1 MKNKVDDMALYH
13 WQSAFIHFF
22 YLIANSQSNTANG
35 VARRVLHIDISNI
48 VYSTAMSSS
57 RNMLMPMNTTAEY
70 SQPSGNRCR
79 RCSGKHVPEYVA

>member
-1 MKNKVDDMALYH
+1 MMIWHVSLAKCLH
-13 WQSAFIHFF
+13 SFF